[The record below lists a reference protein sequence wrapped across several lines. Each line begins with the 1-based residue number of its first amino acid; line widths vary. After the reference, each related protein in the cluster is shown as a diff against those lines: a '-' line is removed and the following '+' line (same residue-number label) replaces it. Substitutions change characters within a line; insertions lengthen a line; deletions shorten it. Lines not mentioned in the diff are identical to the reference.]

1 MFWKKDEID
10 FILPFQKIIDGDIM
24 TFRFFN
30 KLTKSEWKNFARLY
44 KMFSL
49 HLPSN

>member
-24 TFRFFN
+24 TFSFFN
-30 KLTKSEWKNFARLY
+30 KLNYFIPYLCLIIR
-44 KMFSL
+44 
-49 HLPSN
+49 

>member
-24 TFRFFN
+24 TFGFLIN
-30 KLTKSEWKNFARLY
+30 
-44 KMFSL
+44 
-49 HLPSN
+49 

>member
-24 TFRFFN
+24 SFRVFN
-30 KLTKSEWKNFARLY
+30 KSNYFMSYY
-44 KMFSL
+44 KIR
-49 HLPSN
+49 

>member
-1 MFWKKDEID
+1 MFWKKDEMD

-30 KLTKSEWKNFARLY
+30 KLNYFIPFYALLY
-44 KMFSL
+44 DKMTEEKDYE
-49 HLPSN
+49 

>member
-24 TFRFFN
+24 SSKFLIN
-30 KLTKSEWKNFARLY
+30 
-44 KMFSL
+44 
-49 HLPSN
+49 